1 MITDP
6 SEEKWLSRGIR
17 SRSSQKH
24 LCAPVSYA
32 DICLFKSWLGTSTT
46 VSSSIERDVLIHK
59 MALWL
64 KENDRVYYGSHLIED
79 IHSAIGDILDI
90 ITNLI
95 GMLKTPTSLLA
106 VIILYA
112 DRFVRHS
119 GIKHNQLFNLLLTSS
134 VVTVKF
140 WNESVIVSNRNM
152 AQLFEFSLADL
163 NLMEQRFLLGVE
175 YSLCLNVDDVKNF
188 LVTIE
193 KEFHMAASE
202 IKLFSLPTI
211 LPSDKDSKSLVHSS
225 RKSSV
230 RGNYRETVTMNSKG
244 NTSPSV
250 IVTDS
255 FSSVSIVVTAQ

>member
-6 SEEKWLSRGIR
+6 SSEEKWLSRGIR

-24 LCAPVSYA
+24 LCAPVSFG

-46 VSSSIERDVLIHK
+46 VCSSIERDVLIHK

-79 IHSAIGDILDI
+79 IHNAIGDILDI

-95 GMLKTPTSLLA
+95 GMLKTPTSMLA

-112 DRFVRHS
+112 DRFVKHS

-163 NLMEQRFLLGVE
+163 NLMENRFLLGVE
-175 YSLCLNVDDVKNF
+175 YTLCLNVEDVKNF
-188 LVTIE
+188 LITIE
-193 KEFHMAASE
+193 NEFRAATTE
-202 IKLFSLPTI
+202 IKFSLPSI
-211 LPSDKDSKSLVHSS
+211 PSDKDSKSLVHS
-225 RKSSV
+225 RKTSV
-230 RGNYRETVTMNSKG
+230 RGNFRAEAVVSMNSKG
-244 NTSPSV
+244 NASPSV

-255 FSSVSIVVTAQ
+255 FASVSIVVSAQ

>member
-6 SEEKWLSRGIR
+6 SHEEKWLSRGIR
-17 SRSSQKH
+17 GRSSQKH
-24 LCAPVSYA
+24 LCAPVSFA
-32 DICLFKSWLGTSTT
+32 DICLFKSWLGTSTS
-46 VSSSIERDVLIHK
+46 VCSSFERDVLIHK

-64 KENDRVYYGSHLIED
+64 KENDRAYYGSHLIED
-79 IHSAIGDILDI
+79 IHNAIGDILDI

-112 DRFVRHS
+112 DKFVRHS

-163 NLMEQRFLLGVE
+163 NLMENRFLLGVE
-175 YSLCLNVDDVKNF
+175 YSLCLNVEDVKNF
-188 LVTIE
+188 LITIE
-193 KEFHMAASE
+193 NEFRAAASE
-202 IKLFSLPTI
+202 IKFSLPSI
-211 LPSDKDSKSLVHSS
+211 PSDKDSSKSLVHS
-225 RKSSV
+225 RKSNV
-230 RGNYRETVTMNSKG
+230 RGNYREAVVSMNKGG

-255 FSSVSIVVTAQ
+255 FSSVSIVVAAQ

>member
-24 LCAPVSYA
+24 LCAPVSFG
-32 DICLFKSWLGTSTT
+32 DICLFKGWLGTSTT
-46 VSSSIERDVLIHK
+46 VCSSIERDVLIHK

-79 IHSAIGDILDI
+79 IHNAIGDILDI

-95 GMLKTPTSLLA
+95 GMLKTPTSMLA

-112 DRFVRHS
+112 DRFVKHS

-163 NLMEQRFLLGVE
+163 NLMENRFLLGVE
-175 YSLCLNVDDVKNF
+175 YSLCLNVEDVKNF
-188 LVTIE
+188 LITLENEFRAAVT
-193 KEFHMAASE
+193 E
-202 IKLFSLPTI
+202 IKFSLPLI
-211 LPSDKDSKSLVHSS
+211 PSDKDSKSLVHS
-225 RKSSV
+225 RKTGV
-230 RGNYRETVTMNSKG
+230 RGNYRAEAVVSMNSKG

>member
-24 LCAPVSYA
+24 LCAPVSFA
-32 DICLFKSWLGTSTT
+32 DICLFKSWLGTSTS
-46 VSSSIERDVLIHK
+46 VCGSIERDVLIHK

-64 KENDRVYYGSHLIED
+64 KENDRVYYGGHLIED
-79 IHSAIGDILDI
+79 IHNAIGDILDI
-90 ITNLI
+90 IANLI
-95 GMLKTPTSLLA
+95 GMLKTPTSMLA
-106 VIILYA
+106 VILLYA
-112 DRFVRHS
+112 NRFVRHS

-163 NLMEQRFLLGVE
+163 NLMEHRFLLGVE
-175 YSLCLNVDDVKNF
+175 YVLCLSVDDVKNF
-188 LVTIE
+188 LITIE
-193 KEFHMAASE
+193 NEFHTNTSE
-202 IKLFSLPTI
+202 SIKYSLPSI
-211 LPSDKDSKSLVHSS
+211 PSDKDSKSLVQS

-230 RGNYRETVTMNSKG
+230 RGNYREAISMSSKG

-250 IVTDS
+250 IVADS